1 MWKNSPFKEADWK
14 YMRSIQ
20 KDLLNV
26 LCSRI
31 NEQAIAIVNADSGT
45 AHECYV
51 KLFKHIEKSDRVVAV
66 CFDDWRR
73 SKLRELILSLRKHK
87 LLKNSHIENFSESGQ
102 TWIEQIEAELKQ

>member
-31 NEQAIAIVNADSGT
+31 NEQAVAIVNADSGT

-51 KLFKHIEKSDRVVAV
+51 NLFKHIGKSDRVVAV

-102 TWIEQIEAELKQ
+102 AWIEQIEAELKQ